1 MHRPSRALIL
11 FLTLAGVVI
20 APGLGAAQGAVAAA
34 RSATSGDAGVFEAD
48 SILVPETPLDKF
60 VAARLGELRIAPA
73 ALCSDA
79 VFLRRVYLDL
89 IGTLPTVAECREF
102 LDDKQPGKRA
112 RLVDTLLARPEYADY
127 QALRWGDLLRLKAE
141 FPINLWPNAAQV
153 YHRWIVQAMKENRP
167 VDAMARELLVS
178 NGSNFRSG
186 PANFYRAVQ
195 GRDADGLAR
204 AVALTFFGMRAERWP
219 AEQFAG
225 LAGFFTGIRYK
236 ATGEWKEEIVF
247 WDSSAPEDAA
257 RKPVFPDGTPAHI
270 ATGEDPRA
278 ALLDWM
284 LKPAHPWLA
293 RSLANRTW
301 GWLFGRGIVQ
311 ESDDLRPDN
320 PPSNPALLTYLEREF
335 IAANYDQKQL
345 FRLIINSQTY
355 QRSSLPREA
364 KPGAAEN
371 FAFYAARRLEAEVL
385 ADAINQITGG
395 TDSYVSAIPEPFTY
409 IPANVRA
416 IALPDGS
423 ITGGF
428 LEKFGRSPRDTG
440 LSLERDNSITAA
452 QRLHL
457 LNSTQVL
464 RKLDQGPGLRALLK
478 TDAVGGVS
486 LVERIYLAVLSRRPS
501 DAERTLALEIM
512 AAGGGRSGASDLAWG
527 LINSPEFILRH

>member
-1 MHRPSRALIL
+1 VICFLAL
-11 FLTLAGVVI
+11 TVLAAPESGV
-20 APGLGAAQGAVAAA
+20 ARLEAAAA
-34 RSATSGDAGVFEAD
+34 RDEAANDAGAFEAD
-48 SILVPETPLDKF
+48 AIQVPETPLDKL
-60 VAARLGELRIAPA
+60 VAARLRELRITPSAP
-73 ALCSDA
+73 CSDA

-89 IGTLPTVAECREF
+89 IGTLPTVTEAREF

-153 YHRWIVQAMKENRP
+153 YHRWIVQAMRENRP

-195 GRDADGLAR
+195 SRDADGLAR

-219 AEQFAG
+219 AERIAG
-225 LAGFFTGIRYK
+225 LSGFFTGVRYK
-236 ATGEWKEEIVF
+236 ATGEWKEEIVYL
-247 WDSSAPEDAA
+247 DSSVSVDPS
-257 RKPVFPDGTPAHI
+257 RKPVYPDGTPALI
-270 ATGEDPRA
+270 AAGEDPRA
-278 ALLDWM
+278 ELADWM
-284 LKPAHPWLA
+284 LNPVHPWLA
-293 RSLANRTW
+293 RSMANRTW
-301 GWLFGRGIVQ
+301 AWLFGRGIVH
-311 ESDDLRPDN
+311 EPDDLRADN
-320 PPSNPALLTYLEREF
+320 PPSNPALLSYLEREF
-335 IAANYDQKQL
+335 VAAKYDQKQL
-345 FRLIINSQTY
+345 FRLILNSQTY
-355 QRSSLPREA
+355 QRSSLPKDG

-395 TDSYVSAIPEPFTY
+395 TDAYVSAIPEPFTY
-409 IPANVRA
+409 IPASVRA

-440 LSLERDNSITAA
+440 LAAERDNSVTAA

-457 LNSTQVL
+457 LNSNQVS
-464 RKLDQGPGLRALLK
+464 RKLEQGPGLRALMK
-478 TDAVGGVS
+478 ADSAGGVS
-486 LVERIYLAVLSRRPS
+486 LIERVYLAVLSRRPS
-501 DAERTLALEIM
+501 EAERALGLEII
-512 AAGGGRSGASDLAWG
+512 AGGGRSGAQDLAWG

>member
-1 MHRPSRALIL
+1 MPRPRCAVTCFLALTV
-11 FLTLAGVVI
+11 FI
-20 APGLGAAQGAVAAA
+20 APGAERARGEAAPALGGVKRDAAA
-34 RSATSGDAGVFEAD
+34 FESGSVQIA
-48 SILVPETPLDKF
+48 ETPLDKI
-60 VAARLGELRIAPA
+60 VASRLRELRITPS

-79 VFLRRVYLDL
+79 VFLRRVYLDV
-89 IGTLPTVAECREF
+89 IGTLPTVTEAREF

-112 RLVDTLLARPEYADY
+112 RLVDALLARPEYADY
-127 QALRWGDLLRLKAE
+127 QALRWGDVLRVKAE

-153 YHRWIVQAMKENRP
+153 YHRWIVQAMRENSP
-167 VDAMARELLVS
+167 ADAMARELLVS

-195 GRDADGLAR
+195 SRDADGLAR
-204 AVALTFFGMRAERWP
+204 AVALAFFGMRSERWP
-219 AEQFAG
+219 AAQQAG

-236 ATGEWKEEIVF
+236 ATGEWKEEIVYL
-247 WDSSAPEDAA
+247 DSSAPADPA
-257 RKPVFPDGTPAHI
+257 RKPVFPDCTPAHI
-270 ATGEDPRA
+270 APGDDPRA
-278 ALLDWM
+278 ALVDWM
-284 LKPAHPWLA
+284 LDPAHPWLA

-301 GWLFGRGIVQ
+301 GWLLGRGIVQ
-311 ESDDLRPDN
+311 EPDDLRRDN

-335 IAANYDQKQL
+335 IAAKYDQKQL
-345 FRLIINSQTY
+345 FRIILNSQTY
-355 QRSSLPREA
+355 QRSSLPVDRQ
-364 KPGAAEN
+364 PGAAEN

-395 TDSYVSAIPEPFTY
+395 TDAYVSAIPEPFTY

-440 LSLERDNSITAA
+440 LAAERDNAITAA

-464 RKLDQGPGLRALLK
+464 RKLEQGPGLRALIK
-478 TDAVGGVS
+478 ADAVGSVS
-486 LVERIYLAVLSRRPS
+486 LTERIYLAVLSRRPTEV
-501 DAERTLALEIM
+501 ERTLALEIITSG
-512 AAGGGRSGASDLAWG
+512 AGRSGAIDLVWG